1 MIHGNTVTRTGTRL
15 FCAAL
20 VAAAFGF
27 AASAHHSFT
36 ATYDETGKVRIEGE
50 ISQFLFRNPH
60 SMIHVSAPGPDG
72 AAHRWAVE
80 WAGVSALSGNGVTRE
95 SLRIGDHVVVTGNPG
110 RNPEEYR
117 LRLLSIDRPS
127 DGWSWKGSFE

>member
-1 MIHGNTVTRTGTRL
+1 MIHTLAKFGRRV
-15 FCAAL
+15 FCTALASAAL
-20 VAAAFGF
+20 GSAAW
-27 AASAHHSFT
+27 AHHSFT
-36 ATYDETGKVRIEGE
+36 ATYDETAKVSIDGE
-50 ISQFLFRNPH
+50 IAQFLFRNPH
-60 SMIHVSAPGPDG
+60 SMIHVTAPGPDG
-72 AAHRWAVE
+72 MVHRWAIE

-95 SLRIGDHVVVTGNPG
+95 TLRIGDHVVVTGNPG

>member
-1 MIHGNTVTRTGTRL
+1 MIHGNTVTNVGIRL

-20 VAAAFGF
+20 VATACGFG
-27 AASAHHSFT
+27 ASAHHSFT
-36 ATYDETGKVRIEGE
+36 ATYDENQRLRIEGD
-50 ISQFLFRNPH
+50 IAQFLFRNPH
-60 SMIHVSAPGPDG
+60 SMIHVSAPGTDG
-72 AAHRWAVE
+72 TMHRWAIE

-110 RNPEEYR
+110 RNAEEYR

>member
-1 MIHGNTVTRTGTRL
+1 MKTTARL
-15 FCAAL
+15 LCTL
-20 VAAAFGF
+20 IAAAGF
-27 AASAHHSFT
+27 ASAASAHHSFT
-36 ATYDETGKVRIEGE
+36 ATYDETGKLRIEGE
-50 ISQFLFRNPH
+50 IAQFLFRNPH
-60 SMIHVSAPGPDG
+60 SMIHVTAPGPDG
-72 AAHRWAVE
+72 MVHRWAIE

-95 SLRIGDHVVVTGNPG
+95 TLRIGDHVVVTGNPG

>member
-1 MIHGNTVTRTGTRL
+1 MNMHMHARVVATLL
-15 FCAAL
+15 FA
-20 VAAAFGF
+20 VSVGS

-36 ATYDETGKVRIEGE
+36 ATYDETQKVKIEGE
-50 ISQFLFRNPH
+50 IAQFLFRNPH

-72 AAHRWAVE
+72 AVHRWAIE
-80 WAGVSALSGNGVTRE
+80 WAGVSALSGSGVTHE

-117 LRLLSIDRPS
+117 LRLLSLERPA
-127 DGWSWKGSFE
+127 DGFSWKGSFE

>member
-1 MIHGNTVTRTGTRL
+1 MIRTALKVGARR

-20 VAAAFGF
+20 ACAALGG

-36 ATYDETGKVRIEGE
+36 ATYDETAKVKIDGE
-50 ISQFLFRNPH
+50 IAQFLFRNPH
-60 SMIHVSAPGPDG
+60 SMIHVTAPGPDG
-72 AAHRWAVE
+72 MVHRWAIE

-95 SLRIGDHVVVTGNPG
+95 TLRIGDHVVVSGNPG

-127 DGWSWKGSFE
+127 DGWSWKGTFE